1 MLREL
6 RTFVSVARHGSF
18 AAAGQV
24 IGLTPSA
31 VSAQIRNL
39 EAELGLR
46 LFDRTGRTAI
56 LNMNGKKALG
66 HAEEMLAT
74 FARMMEVGDGVTLR
88 GELKVGA
95 IATVQTGLLPE
106 AMVILQRRA
115 PALMIHLVPGV
126 SLTLLNQVDAGEI
139 DLALV
144 VKPPF
149 ALQKDLH
156 AEDLVREEFVL
167 ITPTF
172 VAETDPLEILAN
184 YPFIRYDRSS
194 FAGRQ
199 VAGFLNQHGIVPD
212 QVLELDEIEA
222 IVRMVQ
228 GGLGV
233 SVVPLAG
240 QWTAR
245 PDRTRIIHLG
255 PLTFHRTLQAVV
267 RYAQRTV
274 PAIGLFLD
282 CIRQPVGTEPQRPE
296 AESAT

>member
-6 RTFVSVARHGSF
+6 RTFVAVARQGSF

-24 IGLTPSA
+24 VGLTPSA

-39 EAELGLR
+39 EAELGIR

-66 HAEEMLAT
+66 HAEEILAV

-95 IATVQTGLLPE
+95 IGTVQTGLLPD
-106 AMVILQRRA
+106 AMVMLQKRA
-115 PALMIHLVPGV
+115 PALRIHLVPGV

-156 AEDLVREEFVL
+156 AEDIVREEFAL

-172 VAETDPLEILAN
+172 VSETDPLEILAN

-212 QVLELDEIEA
+212 QILELDEIEA

-233 SVVPLAG
+233 SVIPLAG
-240 QWTAR
+240 DWAVN
-245 PDRTRIIHLG
+245 PDRLRVRHLG

-267 RYAQRTV
+267 RYAQRAAPAVTV
-274 PAIGLFLD
+274 FLD
-282 CIRQPVGTEPQRPE
+282 CVRQAVSDRPQRSD
-296 AESAT
+296 AESAA

>member
-6 RTFVSVARHGSF
+6 RTFVAVARQGSF

-24 IGLTPSA
+24 VGLTPSA

-39 EAELGLR
+39 EVELGIR

-95 IATVQTGLLPE
+95 IGTAQTGLLPDV
-106 AMVILQRRA
+106 MVMLQRRA
-115 PALMIHLVPGV
+115 PALRIHLVPGM
-126 SLTLLNQVDAGEI
+126 SLSLLNQVDAGEI

-149 ALQKDLH
+149 ALHKDLH
-156 AEDLVREEFVL
+156 AEDIVREEFAL
-167 ITPTF
+167 ITPAF
-172 VAETDPLEILAN
+172 IAENDPLEILAN

-199 VAGFLNQHGIVPD
+199 VAGFLNQQGLTPD
-212 QVLELDEIEA
+212 QILEVDEIEA

-240 QWTAR
+240 LWTTN
-245 PDRTRIIHLG
+245 PDRLRILHLG

-274 PAIGLFLD
+274 PAVGLFLD
-282 CIRQPVGTEPQRPE
+282 CVREAVGARPQCPDPV
-296 AESAT
+296 SAA

>member
-6 RTFVSVARHGSF
+6 KTFVAVARHGSF

-24 IGLTPSA
+24 VGLTPSA

-39 EAELGLR
+39 EAELGIR

-56 LNMNGKKALG
+56 LNMNGKKALV

-74 FARMMEVGDGVTLR
+74 FARMMEVGDGVSLR

-95 IATVQTGLLPE
+95 IATAQTGLLPE
-106 AMVILQRRA
+106 ALVMLQKRA
-115 PALMIHLVPGV
+115 PALKIHLVPGV

-139 DLALV
+139 DLALM

-149 ALQKDLH
+149 ALQKDLY
-156 AEDLVREEFVL
+156 AEDLVREEFAL
-167 ITPTF
+167 ITPTYI
-172 VAETDPLEILAN
+172 AESDPLEILAN

-199 VAGFLNQHGIVPD
+199 VAGFLNQHGIAPD
-212 QVLELDEIEA
+212 QILELDEIEA

-240 QWTAR
+240 HWTEN
-245 PDRTRIIHLG
+245 PDRLRILHLG
-255 PLTFHRTLQAVV
+255 PMVFHRTLQAVV
-267 RYAQRTV
+267 RYAQRTT
-274 PAIGLFLD
+274 PAIGLFLA
-282 CIRQPVGTEPQRPE
+282 CVRETAGARPQRP
-296 AESAT
+296 ASVSVA